1 VHHKLAIS
9 VPPCSAAAWT
19 LSQHRFTATI
29 GTRYIKP
36 SFSKCLMLLGSQK
49 ASNQYEELSNFGSY
63 IQEVLPKFIQQVQIT
78 NTEQLELLIHP
89 DGVVPVLTFL
99 RDHHNAQFRQL
110 VDITAIDVP
119 TRAYRFEVSNII
131 CL

>member
-1 VHHKLAIS
+1 MFNLAPF
-9 VPPCSAAAWT
+9 VE
-19 LSQHRFTATI
+19 
-29 GTRYIKP
+29 
-36 SFSKCLMLLGSQK
+36 SQK

-63 IQEVLPKFIQQVQIT
+63 LQDVLPKFIQQVQIT

-119 TRAYRFEVSNII
+119 TRPYRFEVHLFLSSCNLFDNDILI
-131 CL
+131 LRL